1 MRIRTAVDLFS
12 RNWNR
17 PARLWNLMKVVVSP
31 YVSNVSYGP
40 ISADIETTLV
50 CNLAC
55 VMCHRR
61 ELAKRRQVMNI
72 SLEKFKEIIDDIPTL
87 LQVKLQ
93 GMGEPLLTPDL
104 FDMIRYAKSKGIIAN
119 FVSNGKI
126 MTRDNARSTI
136 ESGLDRVYFSIDSA
150 DPMQYAAIRV
160 GGNLETVIE
169 NIGGFMEERKKLMS
183 RVPIVGIWM
192 LLFKENLHQV
202 HGVID
207 IAKRTGVDEIILQT
221 EITDRGKSDWKN
233 IIASMQARETSEIE
247 DTLEDAKRY
256 AKEQGVRLLVHS
268 YVGGVFKKTRS
279 DMCTWAWKSLYI
291 TSQGDVSPCCII
303 ADPAVIGLG
312 NIYEE
317 GFKNLWNNKKYQA
330 LRKQFLDGNVPI
342 ACRGCYYQDLHFPN
356 AKKKRDIL

>member
-1 MRIRTAVDLFS
+1 MFKSLQTAKEILF

-17 PARLWNLMKVVVSP
+17 PSRLWNLVKVAVSS
-31 YVSNVSYGP
+31 YVPNVSFGP
-40 ISADIETTLV
+40 VSADIETTLA

-61 ELAKRRQVMNI
+61 ELAKRRKVMNI
-72 SLEKFKEIIDDIPTL
+72 SLENFKKIIDDIPTL

-126 MTRDNARSTI
+126 MTRQNAKDTI

-150 DPMQYAAIRV
+150 DPAQYAAIRA

-169 NIGGFMEERKKLMS
+169 NVGGFMTERKALGSKT
-183 RVPIVGIWM
+183 PYVGIWM
-192 LLFKENLHQV
+192 LLFKENLNQLR
-202 HGVID
+202 GVID
-207 IAKRTGVDEIILQT
+207 IAKQAGVDELVVQT

-233 IIASMQARETSEIE
+233 IIASMQSKNESETDHALSDARM
-247 DTLEDAKRY
+247 Y
-256 AKEQGVRLLVHS
+256 AKEQGVRFSVQS
-268 YVGGVFKKTRS
+268 YVAGVFKKRRE

-303 ADPAVIGLG
+303 ADPDIIGLG

-317 GFKNLWNNKKYQA
+317 GFKNLWNNKKYQV
-330 LRKQFLDGNVPI
+330 LRKQFLDGNIPA

-356 AKKKRDIL
+356 AKKGK